1 MKFHLTYETGFSF
14 GNFRQNIN
22 PAQINDNIDCFHIVQ
37 AYQII
42 NERFR
47 KQVYY
52 PKSDGALRGVPA
64 EGVADKQQSVAT
76 CLGARGKP
84 SPLNRNA
91 LGFL

>member
-1 MKFHLTYETGFSF
+1 M
-14 GNFRQNIN
+14 NFCGIYRKNLLLKYIKN
-22 PAQINDNIDCFHIVQ
+22 G
-37 AYQII
+37 
-42 NERFR
+42 RF

-84 SPLNRNA
+84 SPLNKKACYSGA
-91 LGFL
+91 LYTKIDSNCMFLYTVL